1 MQPLNFKDFDKR
13 KFHVRNIEDVID
25 WLQYQASRN
34 EEAAAV
40 LRSYRTSYNVTKSI
54 MRAAQA
60 DLERANR
67 KTNVVTNPVS
77 EVKIEEV
84 KPVEKDKEAI
94 VEELKAA
101 IEAENTLEARE
112 EEGLPVTPEEQV
124 KLEQTEDKIS
134 DSGLEEYDALAVV
147 VDGEKYSIER
157 NGIGF
162 TNIRREGKITAK
174 KNVSPTIIAA
184 LEAKLE
190 KYEAEVERQK
200 AFNKELEEKN
210 PLEDN

>member
-13 KFHVRNIEDVID
+13 KFHVRDIEDVID

-67 KTNVVTNPVS
+67 NTNVVTNPVS

-84 KPVEKDKEAI
+84 RPVEQDKQAI

-124 KLEQTEDKIS
+124 ELEKKEKEIS
-134 DSGLEEYDALAVV
+134 ATGLDDYDALAVV
-147 VDGEKYSIER
+147 FDGEKYSIER

-162 TNIRREGKITAK
+162 INLRKEGKLTAK
-174 KNVSPTIIAA
+174 KNVPDTIIAA

-190 KYEAEVERQK
+190 KYEAEIERQK
-200 AFNKELEEKN
+200 AFNKELEENN